1 MKPVAEPVRTSR
13 TRQPAA
19 EPATLGRSAPKDPAR
34 DQARRQARDKDIK
47 PTRSPGS
54 SLGVSPA
61 KEPSANRKPSRSGR
75 SMKSRQSEPR
85 ASKSGKRKAKSQR
98 TIKPPIVLMV
108 VAAVVVVLG
117 LILLPRAYQPST
129 QSAAAMRLP
138 SVAKANLSARTVTQ
152 AVAPARTEG
161 GATIISAQASQN
173 RQPAMNLTPP
183 REIEREQ
190 IVGVQSGI
198 PPVILFR
205 DGSKLNADPVT
216 LEQLPADV
224 RLQLTYN
231 RSRP

>member
-1 MKPVAEPVRTSR
+1 MKPIAEPVRTAR
-13 TRQPAA
+13 TRQQAG

-34 DQARRQARDKDIK
+34 EQARRQARDKDIK

-54 SLGVSPA
+54 SLEASTVKKPTT
-61 KEPSANRKPSRSGR
+61 NRKPSRSGR

-85 ASKSGKRKAKSQR
+85 ASKSGKRKAKAQR

-108 VAAVVVVLG
+108 IAAIIVVLG

-129 QSAAAMRLP
+129 QSAAAVRLP
-138 SVAKANLSARTVTQ
+138 SAAKANLSAQTVAQ

-161 GATIISAQASQN
+161 GATIITTQASQN
-173 RQPAMNLTPP
+173 RRMAMNLTPP

-224 RLQLTYN
+224 RLQLTYK

>member
-13 TRQPAA
+13 TRQPAG
-19 EPATLGRSAPKDPAR
+19 EPATLGRTAPKDPAR

-61 KEPSANRKPSRSGR
+61 KESASARKPSCSGR

-85 ASKSGKRKAKSQR
+85 GSKSGKRSAKSQR
-98 TIKPPIVLMV
+98 TIKPPILLMV
-108 VAAVVVVLG
+108 IAAIMVVIG

-129 QSAAAMRLP
+129 QSAAAVRLP
-138 SVAKANLSARTVTQ
+138 SAAKANLNARTVAQ
-152 AVAPARTEG
+152 AGAPARTEG
-161 GATIISAQASQN
+161 GATIIIAQASQN
-173 RQPAMNLTPP
+173 RRLAMNLTPP
-183 REIEREQ
+183 RDIEREQ

>member
-1 MKPVAEPVRTSR
+1 MKPIAEPVRSSR
-13 TRQPAA
+13 SRPKLG

-34 DQARRQARDKDIK
+34 DQARRQARDKDVK
-47 PTRSPGS
+47 PTRSLGS
-54 SLGVSPA
+54 SLEAKPV
-61 KEPSANRKPSRSGR
+61 KEPSANRKPSRSDR

-85 ASKSGKRKAKSQR
+85 DSRSGKRNAKFQR

-108 VAAVVVVLG
+108 VAAVIVVLG

-129 QSAAAMRLP
+129 QSAAAVRLP
-138 SVAKANLSARTVTQ
+138 SAARANLNTRT
-152 AVAPARTEG
+152 AIAPARTEG
-161 GATIISAQASQN
+161 GATIITTQASQT

-183 REIEREQ
+183 REMEREQ